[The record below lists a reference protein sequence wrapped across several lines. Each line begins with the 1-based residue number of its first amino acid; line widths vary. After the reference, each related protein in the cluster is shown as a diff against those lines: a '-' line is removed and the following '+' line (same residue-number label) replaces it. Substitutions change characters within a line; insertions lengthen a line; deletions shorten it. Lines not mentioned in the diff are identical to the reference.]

1 MDANQAWLA
10 VVGQLEMELPR
21 ASFDTWV
28 KKTQFL
34 AYNPEALQFEIGAPS
49 AFIRDW
55 LDSRLKQLLSN
66 KLTGLMGKTV
76 EIVFKVS
83 TAPQPPREP
92 ATLTSFESAEPQGL
106 TPDLEGTGLVSRYD
120 FESFVVGPSNRL
132 AHAACMAVAE
142 NPAKAYNPLFLYG
155 GVGLGKT
162 HILHAIGNAVA
173 RQGKRVLYVSS
184 EEFTND
190 LVAAIRTKAQ
200 AGLRE
205 KYREVDVLLID
216 DIQFIAGKPQTQEE
230 FFHTF
235 NALHVQEKQIVMTSD
250 RAPKALATLEERLR
264 SRFEWGLTVDIQAP
278 DYETRMAILRSK
290 NERADRNVPAEVLE
304 YIARQAQANIR
315 ELEGAWNRVLAFS
328 DLSGRKLDLPLA
340 QSALADF
347 LQQKAELSPSDVLAT
362 VAKYFGV
369 SQDGMVGKQRTKDLV
384 LPRQVAM
391 FLLREQ
397 GGISLPRIGQAL
409 GGRDHT
415 TVIYA
420 CEKVAGMIETDD
432 QIRGQVL
439 ELRERLNQG
448 AAA

>member
-1 MDANQAWLA
+1 M
-10 VVGQLEMELPR
+10 
-21 ASFDTWV
+21 
-28 KKTQFL
+28 
-34 AYNPEALQFEIGAPS
+34 
-49 AFIRDW
+49 
-55 LDSRLKQLLSN
+55 
-66 KLTGLMGKTV
+66 
-76 EIVFKVS
+76 
-83 TAPQPPREP
+83 
-92 ATLTSFESAEPQGL
+92 
-106 TPDLEGTGLVSRYD
+106 
-120 FESFVVGPSNRL
+120 
-132 AHAACMAVAE
+132 
-142 NPAKAYNPLFLYG
+142 
-155 GVGLGKT
+155 
-162 HILHAIGNAVA
+162 
-173 RQGKRVLYVSS
+173 
-184 EEFTND
+184 
-190 LVAAIRTKAQ
+190 
-200 AGLRE
+200 
-205 KYREVDVLLID
+205 
-216 DIQFIAGKPQTQEE
+216 
-230 FFHTF
+230 
-235 NALHVQEKQIVMTSD
+235 
-250 RAPKALATLEERLR
+250 
-264 SRFEWGLTVDIQAP
+264 
-278 DYETRMAILRSK
+278 
-290 NERADRNVPAEVLE
+290 LE

-439 ELRERLNQG
+439 ELRS
-448 AAA
+448 A